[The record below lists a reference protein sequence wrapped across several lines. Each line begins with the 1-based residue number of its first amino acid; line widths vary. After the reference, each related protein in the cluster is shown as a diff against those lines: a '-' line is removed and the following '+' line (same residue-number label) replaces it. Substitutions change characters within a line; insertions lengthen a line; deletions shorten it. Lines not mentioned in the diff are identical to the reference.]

1 MKNPIQEIMP
11 FSGFITRNDE
21 ALLNWNKRN
30 EKDHCKSEWMCEIII
45 FVRDNLKQQETT
57 KTQQEEAK
65 VTTTM
70 NQKESVHFS

>member
-11 FSGFITRNDE
+11 FSGLTQE
-21 ALLNWNKRN
+21 MMKHYWNEMERMRRTIARA
-30 EKDHCKSEWMCEIII
+30 SECEIII
-45 FVRDNLKQQETT
+45 FVRDNSKQQETT

-70 NQKESVHFS
+70 KQKESAHFS

>member
-1 MKNPIQEIMP
+1 MERMKRTIA
-11 FSGFITRNDE
+11 R
-21 ALLNWNKRN
+21 A
-30 EKDHCKSEWMCEIII
+30 SEYEIIV
-45 FVRDNLKQQETT
+45 FVRKNSKQQETT

>member
-1 MKNPIQEIMP
+1 MEGMKRAIA
-11 FSGFITRNDE
+11 R
-21 ALLNWNKRN
+21 A
-30 EKDHCKSEWMCEIII
+30 SECEIII
-45 FVRDNLKQQETT
+45 FARDNSKQQETT